1 MKGIEKIYSISYIR
15 VVAMLLIVLYHCYC
29 FTAGVWFFDD
39 SVKHDYGLW
48 FPMSVFTGLNLFVF
62 ISGYLYGYMVFSKG
76 KYTQLWPFILNKAKR
91 LLVPYLI
98 WNVLIVLLLPFHPS
112 VKEFVLIVLQ
122 KGYIHLWFL
131 LMLFKI
137 FLVIS
142 VLKPLWMRTRLWH
155 DVCVVIDLFLV
166 HTTHLP
172 LTGSLPDLAIF
183 YSGIMVTKHREN
195 LPQNIHVALLMLLSV
210 VYVVGFAVDIPI
222 LKHVVFIL
230 FAFSLLKY
238 LDAIF
243 ENQSF
248 EKTHQFVGFLDKH
261 SMGVYILHHIIIFQ
275 ILMFIPLSHI
285 FLNTRP
291 MIGPLL
297 FFILILT
304 LSLALCWLIE
314 KVRLSGV
321 LFG

>member
-1 MKGIEKIYSISYIR
+1 
-15 VVAMLLIVLYHCYC
+15 MLLIVLYHCYC
-29 FTAGVWFFDD
+29 FTAGGWFFDD
-39 SVKHDYGLW
+39 SVKHNYGLW

-76 KYTQLWPFILNKAKR
+76 KYTQLWPFVLNKARR

-112 VKEFVLIVLQ
+112 VKEFVLTVLQ
-122 KGYIHLWFL
+122 KGHIHLWFL

-155 DVCVVIDLFLV
+155 DICIVVGLLLINA
-166 HTTHLP
+166 THLP
-172 LTGSLPDLAIF
+172 LTGILSDLAIF
-183 YSGIMVTKHREN
+183 YSGVVVTKHREN
-195 LPQNIHVALLMLLSV
+195 LPQNIHVWLLFLTSFA
-210 VYVVGFAVDIPI
+210 YVICFTVEIPI
-222 LKHVVFIL
+222 LKHLVFIL
-230 FAFSLLKY
+230 FAFSLLKK
-238 LDAIF
+238 LDVLF
-243 ENQSF
+243 EKYSF
-248 EKTHQFVGFLDKH
+248 EETNKFVGFLDRH
-261 SMGVYILHHIIIFQ
+261 SMGVYVLHHIVIFQ
-275 ILMFIPLSHI
+275 ILFYIPSSHT
-285 FLNTRP
+285 FLNAHTT
-291 MIGPLL
+291 MGPLL

-314 KVRLSGV
+314 KARLSGV